1 MKKIS
6 IFCISII
13 LSLVSLNNVLA
24 QAGNYNTVTGV
35 TGGVASTKLEN
46 PLSVDSPQALVGQV
60 INSVMGIVGSIALLM
75 FVYGGLTW
83 MTSAGSPEKVKKG
96 KGIIIWSAIGLAII
110 FMSYGLV
117 RFVLNSIAGGN

>member
-1 MKKIS
+1 MNKVKS
-6 IFCISII
+6 ILFFSFFLALI
-13 LSLVSLNNVLA
+13 VLPKQLLA
-24 QAGNYNTVTGV
+24 VTGAGQ
-35 TGGVASTKLEN
+35 TEAASTKLEN